1 MYRYYTITAVNAY
14 TVFPDSVD
22 DFTVSGTSN
31 FKTSVNTTKPASQ
44 DYANDEN
51 NTDLKLSLDIQNQS
65 QQSIQN
71 TKAIEQNTR
80 RNQIKKGSHQEKTF
94 LNSTLNF
101 TKALVNQIIDER
113 DSEED
118 VVSLITGKNN

>member
-1 MYRYYTITAVNAY
+1 MLECPEGYAAKDTKSLYTSAAAKFKKN
-14 TVFPDSVD
+14 
-22 DFTVSGTSN
+22 N
-31 FKTSVNTTKPASQ
+31 FMGAIE
-44 DYANDEN
+44 DY
-51 NTDLKLSLDIQNQS
+51 
-65 QQSIQN
+65 

-80 RNQIKKGSHQEKTF
+80 RNQIKKGAYQEKTF